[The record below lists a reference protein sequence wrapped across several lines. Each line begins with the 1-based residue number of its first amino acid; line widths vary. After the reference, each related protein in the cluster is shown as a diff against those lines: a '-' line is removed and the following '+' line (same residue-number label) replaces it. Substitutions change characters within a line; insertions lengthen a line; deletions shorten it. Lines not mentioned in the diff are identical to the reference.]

1 MASLQGGQSQQP
13 ADTLGSREAFHQAGQ
28 RLGGAPSVRLLGTKG
43 PARKPL
49 MCCVEHE
56 RRDAKEA

>member
-1 MASLQGGQSQQP
+1 MLE
-13 ADTLGSREAFHQAGQ
+13 SREASHETG
-28 RLGGAPSVRLLGTKG
+28 RLGGALSVCLLGTKG